1 MFAKINLVQFLYN
14 LLSYIEKI
22 YTEILMSDE
31 NYYEIIKKKL
41 DAIVDRIIQNETSD
55 ENFRVT
61 YAQILEKI
69 NVLLS

>member
-1 MFAKINLVQFLYN
+1 MFAKINLVQLLYN

-55 ENFRVT
+55 ENFSLPSSL
-61 YAQILEKI
+61 IL
-69 NVLLS
+69 